1 MSLFAFFHVPRVSH
15 RPDPS
20 STSLVALWAVLLSL
34 LLLAITS
41 GAILIYGFHSG
52 IVIG

>member
-1 MSLFAFFHVPRVSH
+1 MSLFAFFHTPRVSH
-15 RPDPS
+15 RPDA
-20 STSLVALWAVLLSL
+20 STAGLVALWAVLLSL

-41 GAILIYGFHSG
+41 GALFVYGFHSG